1 MTSRRFSQIG
11 DRKCCAMPTTIG
23 WTDIAL
29 RLALTIFAGAVIGFN
44 RGEHG
49 HPAGLRTTILVCLA
63 ASLSMIAAN
72 LLLLTRGRPSD
83 AFSVLDLMRLPLG
96 ILSGIGFIGAGTII
110 RRGDLVEGVT
120 TAATLWFVTMLGIC
134 IGGGM
139 LVLSLVS
146 LAIGFAT
153 LSGLKAAEAWL
164 PIEKRASLELTVDGD
179 ADIGTLLAELSRNGR
194 SVVERGASAA
204 RDGQTRRFDYEI
216 RWRGREGDPGPAD
229 FLNRLAASPGIVA
242 LSWRSGTRLP

>member
-1 MTSRRFSQIG
+1 
-11 DRKCCAMPTTIG
+11 MPTALS

-29 RLALTIFAGAVIGFN
+29 RLVLTVVAGAVIGLN

-72 LLLLTRGRPSD
+72 LLLETRGRPSD
-83 AFSVLDLMRLPLG
+83 AFAILDLMRLPLG
-96 ILSGIGFIGAGTII
+96 ILSGMGFIGAGAII

-139 LVLSLVS
+139 LVLGMVS

-153 LSGLKAAEAWL
+153 LSGLKTAEAWL
-164 PIEKRASLELTVDGD
+164 PIERRATLDLTVDRD
-179 ADIGTLLAELSRNGR
+179 ADIDALLTELSRGGR
-194 SVVERGASAA
+194 TVIDCGASSA
-204 RDGQTRRFDYEI
+204 RDERARHLKYEI
-216 RWRGREGDPGPAD
+216 RWRGKDSDPGPAE
-229 FLNRLAASPGIVA
+229 FLRGVAAAPGIVA
-242 LSWRSGTRLP
+242 LSWRTGAP